1 MSTIAVHTMS
11 VGPFLSVAP
20 ECDPHWRDG
29 ALCAE
34 IGPAIFFPGKG
45 GSDKQAKAVCAA
57 CPSKGPC
64 LEFALDHDEEFGIF
78 GGLTRA
84 ERERLGRPPRF
95 PRTCQNDLHEMTPE
109 NTYTYPNG
117 IKACQGCRGA
127 GNQRREPRR
136 HDGKPCR
143 TEEEAA

>member
-1 MSTIAVHTMS
+1 MTSIAVHTMS
-11 VGPFLSVAP
+11 VARFLRMPPDGDA
-20 ECDPHWRDG
+20 DWRDP

-34 IGPAIFFPGKG
+34 VDPAIFFPGKG

-95 PRTCQNDLHEMTPE
+95 PRTC
-109 NTYTYPNG
+109 
-117 IKACQGCRGA
+117 
-127 GNQRREPRR
+127 
-136 HDGKPCR
+136 
-143 TEEEAA
+143 

>member
-1 MSTIAVHTMS
+1 MTSIAVHTMS
-11 VGPFLSVAP
+11 VARFLRVAP
-20 ECDPHWRDG
+20 GCDPHWRDG

-95 PRTCQNDLHEMTPE
+95 PRTCQNDLHEMTPQ
-109 NTYTYPNG
+109 NTYTFPNG
-117 IKACQGCRGA
+117 VKACRACKRA
-127 GNQRREPRR
+127 SEQRRPKRQHDRR
-136 HDGKPCR
+136 QRR
-143 TEEEAA
+143 TEEAA